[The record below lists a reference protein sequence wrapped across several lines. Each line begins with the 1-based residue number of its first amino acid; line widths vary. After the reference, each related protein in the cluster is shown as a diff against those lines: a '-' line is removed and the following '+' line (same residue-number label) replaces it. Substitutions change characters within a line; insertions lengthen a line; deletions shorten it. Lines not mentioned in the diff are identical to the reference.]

1 MNLLVNFNCSLI
13 IFVTYRSITNMVRIQ
28 FPFDICFA
36 LQLDYKVTVAKLE
49 EIFKIAGNV
58 IEVDLK
64 TDKEGKSRGMGT
76 VRFEHPIEA
85 VQAIGLF
92 FHICY

>member
-1 MNLLVNFNCSLI
+1 
-13 IFVTYRSITNMVRIQ
+13 
-28 FPFDICFA
+28 
-36 LQLDYKVTVAKLE
+36 VTVAKLE

-64 TDKEGKSRGMGT
+64 TDKDGKSRGMGT
-76 VRFEHPIEA
+76 VRFEHPVEA

-92 FHICY
+92 SHTHSRYFCSASSSPILLRGAPDYKVDAVSELTF